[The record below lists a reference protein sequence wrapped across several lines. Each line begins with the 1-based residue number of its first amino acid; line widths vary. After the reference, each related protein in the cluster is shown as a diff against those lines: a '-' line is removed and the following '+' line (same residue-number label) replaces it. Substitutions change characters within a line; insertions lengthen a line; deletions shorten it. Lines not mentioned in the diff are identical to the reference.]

1 MRLIDADALAAE
13 ILDTYG
19 SDAGSEAVTA
29 IYGMVINAPGIEVV
43 DECPSDWDSPE
54 DEIYNE
60 LEPVR
65 HGKWID
71 KSGGIEGAWNYC
83 SVCGER
89 AIELY
94 DYCPNCGAKMCG
106 SSPRAETLRADV

>member
-19 SDAGSEAVTA
+19 SDAGSEDVTA

-54 DEIYNE
+54 DEIYDE
-60 LEPVR
+60 SE
-65 HGKWID
+65 
-71 KSGGIEGAWNYC
+71 E
-83 SVCGER
+83 
-89 AIELY
+89 
-94 DYCPNCGAKMCG
+94 
-106 SSPRAETLRADV
+106 ADDATD